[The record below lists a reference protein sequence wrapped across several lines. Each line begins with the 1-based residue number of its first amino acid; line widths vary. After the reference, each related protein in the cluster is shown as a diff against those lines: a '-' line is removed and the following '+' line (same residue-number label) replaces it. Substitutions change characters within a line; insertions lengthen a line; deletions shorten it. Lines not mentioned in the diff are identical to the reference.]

1 MSNWQEAIDASTG
14 KTYYDLKTKA
24 TCWSVPKG
32 QHAGQLAPKTSKRQA
47 LNCAGSHGTATTNPL
62 DQISGGCVHAHNTVT
77 VGISV
82 SPIFPAQR
90 TNQEIW
96 QPPSTC
102 SQVKSDKTR
111 LKSHSWRPNEE
122 QFGP

>member
-32 QHAGQLAPKTSKRQA
+32 QHAGQLAPKTCKRQA

-82 SPIFPAQR
+82 SHISSSKNESRDLA
-90 TNQEIW
+90 TTIYL
-96 QPPSTC
+96 QPSE
-102 SQVKSDKTR
+102 K
-111 LKSHSWRPNEE
+111 
-122 QFGP
+122 